1 MKIPI
6 SIPELDDSEIQE
18 ISRVIKSGW
27 ITQGPE
33 VAEFEREF
41 CKYVNS
47 DFAVA
52 VSSCTTALYLA
63 LKIIGI
69 KENDEVITVSQSF
82 IATANSIRFCG
93 AVPVFVDVEPGTYNL
108 DPELIERVISKKTKA
123 ILCVHQIGMPC
134 DINRIVKISKKYKI
148 PLIEDAAC
156 AIGSEIKYNKKWE
169 KIGKPHGDIACFSF
183 HPRKIITTGD
193 GGMITTNNV
202 EFAKMIRLWRHHSM
216 SVSDKK
222 RHSSKNIIFEEYLEL
237 GYNFRM
243 TDIQAAMGRV
253 QLRRLKKIISKRR
266 DLAKYYFDL
275 FKNNERINLP
285 YEPDWAK
292 SNWQSFC
299 IRLSSEL
306 NQKKIMQ
313 KLLDMGI
320 ATKRGIMCAHL
331 EPAYMNEPWHT
342 GNSIQDSGKLVESH
356 TARDSTILIPFFP
369 QLKKR
374 EQRYIAE
381 QIIQFTKG
389 DNNC

>member
-6 SIPELDDSEIQE
+6 TIPELGDSEIQE
-18 ISRVIKSGW
+18 ISRVINSGW

-82 IATANSIRFCG
+82 IATTNSIRNCG
-93 AVPVFVDVEPGTYNL
+93 AVPVLVDVEPGTYNL

-193 GGMITTNNV
+193 GGMITTNNA
-202 EFAKMIRLWRHHSM
+202 EFEKMIRLWRHHSM

-237 GYNFRM
+237 GYNYRM

-253 QLRRLKKIISKRR
+253 QLRRVKKIISKRR
-266 DLAKYYFDL
+266 DLAEHYFDL
-275 FKNNERINLP
+275 FKDNERINLP

-342 GNSIQDSGKLVESH
+342 GNNIQDSGKLVESH

-374 EQRYIAE
+374 EQKYIAK
-381 QIIQFTKG
+381 QIIQVTK
-389 DNNC
+389 DENNC

>member
-1 MKIPI
+1 MRIPI
-6 SIPELDDSEIQE
+6 TKPYIGKKEIYQ
-18 ISRVIKSGW
+18 ISKVIQSGW
-27 ITQGPE
+27 VTQGPE
-33 VAEFEREF
+33 VEAFENEFKIF
-41 CKYVNS
+41 VNAKY
-47 DFAVA
+47 AVA
-52 VSSCTTALYLA
+52 VSSCTTGLHLA
-63 LKIIGI
+63 LKAVGV

-193 GGMITTNNV
+193 GGMITTNNA

-243 TDIQAAMGRV
+243 TDIQAAMGRA
-253 QLRRLKKIISKRR
+253 QLRRLRKIISKRR
-266 DLAKYYFDL
+266 DLAEHYFDL
-275 FKNNERINLP
+275 FKDNERINLP

-381 QIIQFTKG
+381 QIIQVTK
-389 DNNC
+389 DKNNC

>member
-1 MKIPI
+1 LRIPI
-6 SIPELDDSEIQE
+6 TKPYIGEKEIYQ
-18 ISRVIKSGW
+18 ISKVIQSGW
-27 ITQGPE
+27 VTQGPE
-33 VAEFEREF
+33 VEAFENEFKIF
-41 CKYVNS
+41 VNAKY
-47 DFAVA
+47 AVA
-52 VSSCTTALYLA
+52 VSSCTTGLHLA
-63 LKIIGI
+63 LKAVGV

-193 GGMITTNNV
+193 GGMITTNNA

-222 RHSSKNIIFEEYLEL
+222 RHSSKNILFEEYLEL

-266 DLAKYYFDL
+266 DLAEHYFDL
-275 FKNNERINLP
+275 FKDNERINLP

-342 GNSIQDSGKLVESH
+342 GNNIQDSGKLVESH

-381 QIIQFTKG
+381 QIIQFTK
-389 DNNC
+389 DENNC

>member
-1 MKIPI
+1 LRIPI
-6 SIPELDDSEIQE
+6 TKPYIGKKEIYQ
-18 ISRVIKSGW
+18 ISTVIQSGW
-27 ITQGPE
+27 VTQGPE
-33 VAEFEREF
+33 VEAFENEFKIF
-41 CKYVNS
+41 VNAKY
-47 DFAVA
+47 AVA
-52 VSSCTTALYLA
+52 VSSCTTGLHLA
-63 LKIIGI
+63 LKAVGV

-193 GGMITTNNV
+193 GGMITTNNA

-266 DLAKYYFDL
+266 DLAEHYFDL
-275 FKNNERINLP
+275 FKDNERINLP

-306 NQKKIMQ
+306 NQEKVMQ

-342 GNSIQDSGKLVESH
+342 GNSIQDSSKLVESR

-369 QLKKR
+369 QLQKK

>member
-6 SIPELDDSEIQE
+6 TIPELDDSEIQE

-82 IATANSIRFCG
+82 IASANSIRYCG
-93 AVPVFVDVEPGTYNL
+93 AVPVFVDVDPGTYNL

-123 ILCVHQIGMPC
+123 ILCVHQMGMPC

-156 AIGSEIKYNKKWE
+156 AIGSEVKYNKKWE

-183 HPRKIITTGD
+183 HPRKVITTGD
-193 GGMITTNNV
+193 GGMLTTNNKIYYD
-202 EFAKMIRLWRHHSM
+202 KMRSLRQHSM
-216 SVSDKK
+216 SISDKK
-222 RHSSKNIIFEEYLEL
+222 RHSSKNILFEEYLEL

-266 DLAKYYFDL
+266 DLAEHYFDL
-275 FKNNERINLP
+275 FKDNERINLP

-306 NQKKIMQ
+306 NQKIIMQ

-381 QIIQFTKG
+381 QIIQFTK
-389 DNNC
+389 DENNC

>member
-1 MKIPI
+1 MRIPI
-6 SIPELDDSEIQE
+6 TKPYIGKKEIYQ
-18 ISRVIKSGW
+18 ISTVIQSGW
-27 ITQGPE
+27 VTQGPE
-33 VAEFEREF
+33 VEAFENEFKIF
-41 CKYVNS
+41 VNAKY
-47 DFAVA
+47 AVA
-52 VSSCTTALYLA
+52 VSSCTTGLHLA
-63 LKIIGI
+63 LKAVGV

-193 GGMITTNNV
+193 GGMITTNNA

-222 RHSSKNIIFEEYLEL
+222 RHSSKNILFEEYLEL

-275 FKNNERINLP
+275 FKDNERINLP

-306 NQKKIMQ
+306 NQEKVMQ

-342 GNSIQDSGKLVESH
+342 GNSIQDSSKLVESR

-369 QLKKR
+369 QLQKK

>member
-6 SIPELDDSEIQE
+6 TIPELDDSEIQE

-93 AVPVFVDVEPGTYNL
+93 AIPVFVDVEPGTYNL

-183 HPRKIITTGD
+183 HPRKVITTGD
-193 GGMITTNNV
+193 GGMLTTNNKIYYD
-202 EFAKMIRLWRHHSM
+202 KMRSLRQHSM
-216 SVSDKK
+216 SISDKK
-222 RHSSKNIIFEEYLEL
+222 RHSSKNILFEEYLEL

-253 QLRRLKKIISKRR
+253 QLRRLKTIISKRR
-266 DLAKYYFDL
+266 DLAEYYFDL
-275 FKNNERINLP
+275 FKDNERINLP

-306 NQKKIMQ
+306 NQKIIMQ

-381 QIIQFTKG
+381 QIIQFTK
-389 DNNC
+389 DENNC

>member
-1 MKIPI
+1 MRIPI
-6 SIPELDDSEIQE
+6 TKPYIGKKEIYQ
-18 ISRVIKSGW
+18 ISTVIQSGW
-27 ITQGPE
+27 VTQGPE
-33 VAEFEREF
+33 VEAFENEFKIF
-41 CKYVNS
+41 VNAKY
-47 DFAVA
+47 AVA
-52 VSSCTTALYLA
+52 VSSCTTGLHLA
-63 LKIIGI
+63 LKAVGV

-193 GGMITTNNV
+193 GGMITTNNA

-243 TDIQAAMGRV
+243 TDIQAAMGRA

-266 DLAKYYFDL
+266 DLAEHYFDL
-275 FKNNERINLP
+275 FKDNERINLP

-381 QIIQFTKG
+381 QIIQFTK
-389 DNNC
+389 DENNC

>member
-1 MKIPI
+1 M
-6 SIPELDDSEIQE
+6 
-18 ISRVIKSGW
+18 
-27 ITQGPE
+27 
-33 VAEFEREF
+33 
-41 CKYVNS
+41 
-47 DFAVA
+47 
-52 VSSCTTALYLA
+52 
-63 LKIIGI
+63 
-69 KENDEVITVSQSF
+69 
-82 IATANSIRFCG
+82 
-93 AVPVFVDVEPGTYNL
+93 
-108 DPELIERVISKKTKA
+108 
-123 ILCVHQIGMPC
+123 
-134 DINRIVKISKKYKI
+134 
-148 PLIEDAAC
+148 
-156 AIGSEIKYNKKWE
+156 
-169 KIGKPHGDIACFSF
+169 
-183 HPRKIITTGD
+183 ITTGD
-193 GGMITTNNV
+193 GGMLTTNNKIYYD
-202 EFAKMIRLWRHHSM
+202 KMRSLRQHSM
-216 SVSDKK
+216 SISDKK
-222 RHSSKNIIFEEYLEL
+222 RHSSKNILFEEYLEL

-275 FKNNERINLP
+275 FKDNERINLP

-342 GNSIQDSGKLVESH
+342 GNNIQDSGKLVESH

-381 QIIQFTKG
+381 QIIQFTK
-389 DNNC
+389 DENNC